1 MVVFEDGIKMTVM
14 ERCMEVVS
22 PRAKPDMSSVEVS
35 G

>member
-22 PRAKPDMSSVEVS
+22 PRAKPDICLAWK
-35 G
+35 